1 MRKAPISTL
10 EDNPLSAIELRRT
23 PLFAACVE
31 LGAKMTGFG
40 GWEMPVQFAG
50 LMEEHRT
57 VRSGVGCFDISH
69 MGKLELQGP
78 WQTALGQLVPSDLS
92 PLQPGQGKYTVLLNE
107 QGGIVD
113 DLIVYSEGADRA
125 TVIINAATTAKDLAW
140 LAAHLDPAV
149 TVMDRSPEQIL
160 IAVQGPTAAA
170 TLQPWITADLGQLK
184 FYRSIR
190 THLGADAVFMA
201 RTGYTGEDGFEIM
214 LDLEAGQRL
223 WQRLIAAG
231 VAPCGL
237 GSRDTLRLEAA
248 MALYGQD
255 ITEETTPFEGSLDW
269 LVHLDRKG
277 DFLGRAAL
285 EAQQAAG
292 IPRRLVGL
300 SLPDRHIA
308 RHDYPVLHQGEPVGI
323 VTSGTFSPTLN
334 RPIALAYVPTALAEV
349 GQALEVQI
357 RNKFITAEVVNRP
370 FYRRPKP

>member
-1 MRKAPISTL
+1 
-10 EDNPLSAIELRRT
+10 
-23 PLFAACVE
+23 
-31 LGAKMTGFG
+31 
-40 GWEMPVQFAG
+40 
-50 LMEEHRT
+50 
-57 VRSGVGCFDISH
+57 
-69 MGKLELQGP
+69 
-78 WQTALGQLVPSDLS
+78 
-92 PLQPGQGKYTVLLNE
+92 VLLNE

-113 DLIVYSEGADRA
+113 DLIVYSEGIDRA

-149 TVMDRSPEQIL
+149 TVIDQSAEQIL
-160 IAVQGPTAAA
+160 IAVQGPAAAA

-190 THLGADAVFMA
+190 THLGTDPVFMA

-223 WQRLIAAG
+223 WQRLIEAG

-269 LVHLDRKG
+269 LVHFDRKG
-277 DFLGRAAL
+277 DFIGRAAL

-308 RHDYPVLHQGEPVGI
+308 RHDYPVLYQGEPVGI
-323 VTSGTFSPTLN
+323 VTSGTFSPTLS

>member
-1 MRKAPISTL
+1 M
-10 EDNPLSAIELRRT
+10 SAIELRRT
-23 PLFAACVE
+23 PLFEACAA
-31 LGAKMTGFG
+31 LGAKLTGFG
-40 GWEMPVQFAG
+40 GWEMPVQFSG
-50 LMEEHRT
+50 LMDEHRA
-57 VRSGVGCFDISH
+57 VRSRVGCFDISH
-69 MGKLELQGP
+69 MGKLELHGP
-78 WQTALGQLVPSDLS
+78 WQAALDRLVPSDLS
-92 PLQPGQGKYTVLLNE
+92 ALQPGQGKYTVLLNPT
-107 QGGIVD
+107 GGIVD

-149 TVMDRSPEQIL
+149 TVVDRSPDQLL
-160 IAVQGPTAAA
+160 IAVQGPAAAA
-170 TLQPWITADLGQLK
+170 TLQPWLETDLGQLK

-190 THLGADAVFMA
+190 TRLGDRPAFIA

-214 LDLEAGQRL
+214 LDREAGQEL
-223 WQRLIAAG
+223 WQQLIAAG

-237 GSRDTLRLEAA
+237 GARNTLRLEAA

-255 ITEETTPFEGSLDW
+255 ITDDTTPFEGSLDW
-269 LVHLDRKG
+269 LVQLDRKG
-277 DFLGRAAL
+277 DFIGRAAL

-300 SLPDRHIA
+300 SLPDRQIA

-334 RPIALAYVPTALAEV
+334 RPIALAYVPTALAAV
-349 GQALEVQI
+349 GQPVEVLI
-357 RNKFITAEVVNRP
+357 RNKPIAAMVVDRP